1 MRNLKKL
8 YVALILFALSLTL
21 VTATPV
27 EAKKHLIGSM
37 DLEYN
42 VLWPGPQT
50 DIPDWVGTIT
60 FEGDSTEY
68 GMAFFAFGSG
78 KPFGAKQT
86 GMAFFF
92 AEIWKIYDWVELIT
106 YIDDDGNVFQR
117 VEYGEILMWGYDY
130 GVTNLANSK
139 YHMNGDVR
147 SDNLYG
153 KYAGRNVHMSG
164 IIEWQVLETP
174 DGSVVAP
181 YKAPGTFRI
190 N

>member
-1 MRNLKKL
+1 MC
-8 YVALILFALSLTL
+8 VVLILFALSLTL
-21 VTATPV
+21 VVATPV
-27 EAKKHLIGSM
+27 QAKKHLIGSM
-37 DLEYN
+37 DLEFN

-60 FEGDSTEY
+60 FDGDSTEY

-78 KPFGAKQT
+78 KPFGDKPT

-106 YIDDDGNVFQR
+106 YIDDEGNVFQW

-130 GVTNLANSK
+130 GLTNLANSK
-139 YHMNGDVR
+139 YHMNGDVQF
-147 SDNLYG
+147 DNLYG

-164 IIEWQVLETP
+164 LIEWQVLETP
-174 DGSVVAP
+174 DGPVVAP